1 MNVLVTVASRH
12 GSTAEIGH
20 AIAEV
25 LAAEG
30 FVVDVR
36 PPDDVPTLAPYDA
49 VVLGSAVYVGRWT
62 ASARAF
68 VDHFAT
74 GLAAMPLWLFSSG
87 PVGEPLTPQV
97 DADELPS
104 LIARLRPREHRSFA
118 GSLDRESLTLAERA
132 VVALLQVPEG
142 DFRSWDEIAAWAHS
156 IAAELHSEHGRRL
169 HAVG

>member
-12 GSTAEIGH
+12 GSTTEIGH
-20 AIAEV
+20 AVAEV

-49 VVLGSAVYVGRWT
+49 VVLGSAVYVGRWA

-68 VDHFAT
+68 VDHFAS
-74 GLAAMPLWLFSSG
+74 GLAVMPLWLFSSG
-87 PVGEPLTPQV
+87 PVGAPLAPTV
-97 DADELPS
+97 EADEIPS
-104 LIARLRPREHRSFA
+104 LVARLGPRDHRVFA
-118 GSLDRESLTLAERA
+118 GAMDREVLTLAERA
-132 VVALLQVPEG
+132 VVALLLVPEG
-142 DFRSWDEIAAWAHS
+142 DFRQWDEIASWAHG
-156 IAAELHSEHGRRL
+156 IAAELHAEHGRL